1 LAFLNKTILLFLL
14 KLIVIS
20 GLLFAPVSFF
30 DTGYGK
36 FYRANCRMLFH
47 HFLGTGIGLY
57 NESKDA
63 KTTNIQI
70 GNLSLLDKN
79 KQLKAGSFDVNTRYR
94 GYIPTVLLISLVL
107 ASPVPW
113 KRRLFALIAG
123 LILITAFI
131 MLKQWIHLVFICQQI
146 EWLKMDDFSAR
157 QKSITEF
164 VYLNYINT
172 IGPSLFVTV
181 VVWLVVTFRI
191 DDLKKFS
198 LKKTEI

>member
-1 LAFLNKTILLFLL
+1 
-14 KLIVIS
+14 
-20 GLLFAPVSFF
+20 
-30 DTGYGK
+30 
-36 FYRANCRMLFH
+36 MLFH